1 MKKIEI
7 ISLFGIETEY
17 EERTPPELD
26 VLNSKTINLKFDKL
40 ECANEFK
47 HVYENG
53 KEYLSNV
60 LANKNSKKGF
70 KEAKELFMDN
80 VYTEQK
86 NRLEQANKNDKKT
99 TLKTRR

>member
-26 VLNSKTINLKFDKL
+26 VLNPKVINLKFDKL

-47 HVYENG
+47 HVYENS
-53 KEYLSNV
+53 KEYLENV
-60 LANKNSKKGF
+60 LANRKYKKGF
-70 KEAKELFMDN
+70 NEAKEVFMEN
-80 VYTEQK
+80 VYAEQK
-86 NRLEQANKNDKKT
+86 NRLEQHHNKDKKT